1 MLKCGTIRIVMLF
14 FTLLAFQ
21 GILFAQQSP
30 PAQVKLTDADNNKSA
45 QLVVGQRIQIRLPA
59 NPTTGYSWL
68 LQSFPGCLVLVN
80 FSYAPGGKSVPG
92 AGGTQAVEFL
102 ATSAGEG
109 ELKIGY
115 RRPWEKSDIP
125 AAKTFSLKVTVSA
138 K

>member
-1 MLKCGTIRIVMLF
+1 MRKYATIRIVMLL

-21 GILFAQQSP
+21 GIVIAQQST
-30 PAQVKLTDADNNKSA
+30 PAPVKLTDADNNKSV
-45 QLVVGQRIQIRLPA
+45 QVVVGKRIEIRLPA

-68 LQSFPGCLVLVN
+68 LQSFPGCLDLAN
-80 FSYAPGGKSVPG
+80 FSYVPAGKSIPG
-92 AGGTQAVEFL
+92 EGGMQTVEFL
-102 ATSAGEG
+102 AASGGEG
-109 ELKIGY
+109 ELKIDY